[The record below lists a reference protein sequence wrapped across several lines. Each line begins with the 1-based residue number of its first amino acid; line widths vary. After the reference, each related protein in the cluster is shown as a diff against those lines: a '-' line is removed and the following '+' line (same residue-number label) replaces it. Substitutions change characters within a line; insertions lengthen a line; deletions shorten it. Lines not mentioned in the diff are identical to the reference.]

1 MASLKD
7 LQNRIKS
14 VKSIQKITKAMQM
27 VATAKLRK
35 AQDAAER
42 ARPYSDRIGAVIANL
57 SASMVGEGG
66 AGSEG
71 APKLLVGNGK
81 TDVHLL
87 VVATADRGLCGGFNT
102 NIVRKAREEIV
113 KLEGDGK
120 TVKVF
125 CIGRIGEGQLNRLY
139 GDKIIKTVSL
149 KEHKTLTGAIAAE
162 LGGEIT
168 AMFDAGEFDVCKLI
182 YSQFENVM
190 TQVPTIK
197 TMIPAIGGSAID
209 DMGTQSGEGGNHTS
223 DDVFAPDLK
232 GAAYEYEPDEEGI
245 LKTLLPRNINT
256 QILSA
261 LLENVAGE
269 MGSKMAAMDNSTRAA
284 GDLIDKLTL
293 TFNRS
298 RQAQITSELIEII
311 SGAEAL

>member
-14 VKSIQKITKAMQM
+14 VKNTQKITKAMQM
-27 VATAKLRK
+27 VAAAKLRK

-42 ARPYSDRIGAVIANL
+42 SRPYSDRIGAVIVNL
-57 SASMVGEGG
+57 SASM
-66 AGSEG
+66 AGNAG
-71 APKLLVGNGK
+71 APKLLIGNGS
-81 TDVHLL
+81 DQVCLL

-113 KLEGDGK
+113 ALEGAGK
-120 TVKVF
+120 TVKIF
-125 CIGRIGEGQLNRLY
+125 CIGKKGHEQLVRLY
-139 GDKIIKTVSL
+139 ADKIVKMVSL
-149 KEHKTLTGAIAAE
+149 KEHKTLNAAIASE
-162 LGGEIT
+162 LGSQIT
-168 AMFDAGEFDVCKLI
+168 EMFEAGDFDVCKLI

-190 TQVPTIK
+190 TQIPTIK
-197 TMIPAIGGSAID
+197 TMIPAIG
-209 DMGTQSGEGGNHTS
+209 DMGRHVGDESTQAS
-223 DDVFAPDLK
+223 DKVFAPDLK

-245 LKTLLPRNINT
+245 LDVLLPRNINT
-256 QILSA
+256 QIFSA
-261 LLENVAGE
+261 LLENSAGE
-269 MGSKMAAMDNSTRAA
+269 MGSKMAAMDNATRSA
-284 GDLIDKLTL
+284 GDMIDKLTL

>member
-1 MASLKD
+1 MASLKE
-7 LQNRIKS
+7 LQTRIKS
-14 VKSIQKITKAMQM
+14 VKNIQKITKAMQM
-27 VATAKLRK
+27 VAAAKLRK

-42 ARPYSDRIGAVIANL
+42 SRPYSDRISAVITNL
-57 SASMVGEGG
+57 SASM

-71 APKLLVGNGK
+71 APQLLIGNGSD
-81 TDVHLL
+81 DVHLL

-102 NIVRKAREEIV
+102 NIVRKTREEIV
-113 KLEGDGK
+113 SLEAAGK
-120 TVKVF
+120 TVKIF
-125 CIGRIGEGQLNRLY
+125 CIGSIGEGQLNRLY

-168 AMFDAGEFDVCKLI
+168 AMFEADEFDVCKLI
-182 YSQFENVM
+182 YSQFQNVM

-197 TMIPAIGGSAID
+197 TMIPAIGVIGKYA
-209 DMGTQSGEGGNHTS
+209 GKEGEHAS
-223 DDVFAPDLK
+223 DEVFAPDLK

-245 LKTLLPRNINT
+245 LEVLLPRNINT
-256 QILSA
+256 QIFSA

-269 MGSKMAAMDNSTRAA
+269 MGSKMTAMDNSTRAA